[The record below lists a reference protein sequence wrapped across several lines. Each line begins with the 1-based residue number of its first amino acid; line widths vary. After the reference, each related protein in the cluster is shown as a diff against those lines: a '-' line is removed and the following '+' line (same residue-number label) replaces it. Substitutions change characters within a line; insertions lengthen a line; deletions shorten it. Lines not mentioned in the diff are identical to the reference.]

1 MKEPTRKKGVV
12 EGTNKKKGVVEGTNK
27 KKRRCG

>member
-12 EGTNKKKGVVEGTNK
+12 EGTQQKKEWLKEPNQ
-27 KKRRCG
+27 KKRCG